1 MKLKL
6 KAMDN
11 DELQEGQ
18 TGTLKKSY
26 LGSRHVEFVEYDYP
40 RVRVQLSSGLEI
52 SVWEDEV
59 IWDEYYE

>member
-1 MKLKL
+1 
-6 KAMDN
+6 MDN

-18 TGTLKKSY
+18 TGTLKQPY
-26 LGSRHVEFVEYDYP
+26 LGYRHVEFVESDYP

>member
-18 TGTLKKSY
+18 TGTLKKPY
-26 LGSRHVEFVEYDYP
+26 LGHRHVEFVEYDYP
-40 RVRVQLSSGLEI
+40 QVCVRVSSGLEF

>member
-26 LGSRHVEFVEYDYP
+26 LGYRHVEFVEYDYP
-40 RVRVQLSSGLEI
+40 RGRVQLSSGLEI